1 MLLPSDKPVGVRR
14 CVATAVIDRP
24 LRAYIVTTEPPR
36 VAGKERV
43 TRRRAVLGENIEVAV
58 DLVRERVAPECV
70 VEAANEVLSPE
81 RASEIGLQPYYATAL

>member
-1 MLLPSDKPVGVRR
+1 VLLPSDKPVGVRG

-43 TRRRAVLGENIEVAV
+43 TRRRAVLAENAEAAV

-70 VEAANEVLSPE
+70 VEAADEILSPE
-81 RASEIGLQPYYATAL
+81 KASEIGLQLYDTTAL